1 MSNLEERK
9 LFAKICY
16 EVGKMM
22 PDNMT
27 DHEFFA
33 MYSQLAA
40 HFANETT
47 KYLYALVEKEQSENG

>member
-1 MSNLEERK
+1 MSNLEKRK

-16 EVGKMM
+16 EVDKMM
-22 PDNMT
+22 PDGMT

-33 MYSQLAA
+33 MYSQLAV

-47 KYLYALVEKEQSENG
+47 KYLHDLVEEEQSKNG